1 LQTTIEQLKIGQK
14 GIISDFNIDDI
25 PLKLLEMGCLPGNT
39 IELIQVAPFGCP
51 LYFNVND
58 SHVAIRVETAKEI
71 TVVIEKSI

>member
-1 LQTTIEQLKIGQK
+1 MQTTIEQLKIGQK
-14 GIISDFNIDDI
+14 GIITDFNIDDI

-71 TVVIEKSI
+71 TVVIENSI

>member
-1 LQTTIEQLKIGQK
+1 MQTTIEQLKIGQK